1 MIMDYW
7 VLILLMTAVEF
18 YRLGLRSMAGGSST
32 CSMLYRNYLTKI
44 EDLLFSILA
53 SSALSIKA
61 SSRLSVSNY
70 KKASFDL
77 HSTSYTGYSI
87 LASTF
92 DKYVY
97 RRFSY

>member
-1 MIMDYW
+1 MDYW

-61 SSRLSVSNY
+61 SSRLSVSN
-70 KKASFDL
+70 
-77 HSTSYTGYSI
+77 
-87 LASTF
+87 
-92 DKYVY
+92 
-97 RRFSY
+97 